1 MHGIDEVNKMT
12 KFTIACLLFFISG
25 ECYGYMM
32 ATKNRKKENIAFALG
47 TFFCCCG
54 CYLI

>member
-1 MHGIDEVNKMT
+1 MKILSLFDGNK
-12 KFTIACLLFFISG
+12 
-25 ECYGYMM
+25 
-32 ATKNRKKENIAFALG
+32 KNRKKENIAFALG